1 MLLVVGP
8 VLATAAYCIR
18 EALVVVVIDRRQI
31 VVEA

>member
-18 EALVVVVIDRRQI
+18 EALAIVVTNRRQI